1 MCVDYRA
8 LNKVTARDNYLLPII
23 EDQIEALNNKKYFST
38 LDLKDGFHHISV
50 ANDSIRYTSFVTPL
64 GQFEWIKMPFGLKT
78 APSTFQRF
86 INNVFAD
93 LIKTGDVL
101 VYMDDILVAT
111 ETIEHHL
118 TILQQVFKLMIDNI
132 LSLRIDKCKFV
143 DERNRVF
150 RI

>member
-1 MCVDYRA
+1 
-8 LNKVTARDNYLLPII
+8 
-23 EDQIEALNNKKYFST
+23 
-38 LDLKDGFHHISV
+38 
-50 ANDSIRYTSFVTPL
+50 
-64 GQFEWIKMPFGLKT
+64 MPFGLKT